1 MRIEGFVNN
10 HIGQGFLFDLL
21 VPVKAT
27 ILVKSYISVIALLI
41 GGLLQGVLRKELL
54 ITPFTEGF

>member
-21 VPVKAT
+21 VPFKAT
-27 ILVKSYISVIALLI
+27 ILVKSYIFVMQWCSTKGAAQYVCHR
-41 GGLLQGVLRKELL
+41 GL
-54 ITPFTEGF
+54 